1 MARDSLFG
9 ERIVWTGHPT
19 RLSSPPMLRAAA
31 LVLFILAAVSTS
43 YALVLALALGASP
56 AATLLFAMWCTSL
69 GFACLQLPRIWLAK
83 VRYVV
88 TEQHVIWQRGPFRRS
103 IERRAISFAR
113 VFWSKQAP
121 GIGDIDL
128 VRAVPTGALR
138 RRLMLRLSG
147 VSAPDR
153 VWAIIRGEE
162 DVAPIGHGDRPL
174 AQRLDAGERV
184 LWSAQPRR
192 RTLRAYMPQGR
203 REWALIAIALFLLA
217 VLARMLVRAIPVLR
231 RLVEAGLPVRSF
243 AFAALVF
250 GIASSLG
257 VVLAVAIYLLYDTV
271 VRPGLLVSKTRY
283 LITDKRV
290 LIQRE
295 REELS
300 LDRKRIVDVIDA
312 PAGDGLSHVFIVMDG
327 PRARALAASGAFG
340 ELERGP
346 NLRPVLESLEDAEGA
361 SRILRAP
368 AKSLSQAA

>member
-1 MARDSLFG
+1 LFG

-19 RLSSPPMLRAAA
+19 RLSSPPILQAAA

-43 YALVLALALGASP
+43 YAVVIALALGSSP

-69 GFACLQLPRIWLAK
+69 GLACLHLPRIWLAK

-113 VFWSKQAP
+113 LFWNKQAP
-121 GIGDIDL
+121 GVGDIDL

-162 DVAPIGHGDRPL
+162 DVAPIGHGDKPL

-192 RTLRAYMPQGR
+192 TLRAYMPQGR
-203 REWALIAIALFLLA
+203 REWALIATAVFLFA
-217 VLARMLVRAIPVLR
+217 VLVRMLDRAVPVLT

-243 AFAALVF
+243 AFVALVF

-257 VVLAVAIYLLYDTV
+257 VVLAVAVYIVYDTV
-271 VRPGLLVSKTRY
+271 VRPGLLVGKTRY

-300 LDRKRIVDVIDA
+300 LDRTRIVDVIDA
-312 PAGDGLSHVFIVMDG
+312 PAGDGLRHVFLVMDG

-361 SRILRAP
+361 SRILRSA
-368 AKSLSQAA
+368 AQTALSQAA

>member
-1 MARDSLFG
+1 
-9 ERIVWTGHPT
+9 
-19 RLSSPPMLRAAA
+19 MLRAAA

-56 AATLLFAMWCTSL
+56 AATLLFAIWCTSL
-69 GFACLQLPRIWLAK
+69 GLACLHLPRWWLAK

-113 VFWSKQAP
+113 LFWSKQAP
-121 GIGDIDL
+121 GVGDIDL

-162 DVAPIGHGDRPL
+162 DVAPIGHGDKPL

-192 RTLRAYMPQGR
+192 RTLRAYLPRGR

-217 VLARMLVRAIPVLR
+217 VLARMLVRAIPVLT
-231 RLVEAGLPVRSF
+231 RLVEAGLPVRSL

-257 VVLAVAIYLLYDTV
+257 VVLAVALYLVYDTV

-300 LDRKRIVDVIDA
+300 LDRTRIVDVIDA
-312 PAGDGLSHVFIVMDG
+312 PAGDGLRHVFLVMDG

-346 NLRPVLESLEDAEGA
+346 NLRPVLESLDDAEGA
-361 SRILRAP
+361 SRILRSA
-368 AKSLSQAA
+368 AQTALSQAA